1 MSRRPPLL
9 LHRRALALALA
20 WLLLLT
26 QQVGLL
32 HLLSHAHGPGGPA
45 PQRGVADAAAPAAA
59 ADRLEAADGQPADD
73 LCRLCLGLA
82 GLGLALVPALLPWLR
97 AGLAPVAPRW
107 QALHHAAARPV
118 AAFQARAPPVFQPC

>member
-1 MSRRPPLL
+1 MRRRPTLL

-32 HLLSHAHGPGGPA
+32 HLLSHAHGPGLPT
-45 PQRGVADAAAPAAA
+45 PQRLVADAAAPALAAA
-59 ADRLEAADGQPADD
+59 ADTPEAADE

-82 GLGLALVPALLPWLR
+82 GLGLALVPAPLPGL
-97 AGLAPVAPRW
+97 AGGLAPVAPRW
-107 QALHHAAARPV
+107 QPLHHAAAQAV
-118 AAFQARAPPVFQPC
+118 AAFQARAPPHVQPC